1 MAESAI
7 RAEGLIRIH
16 PSPGGPVAALRGLDL
31 HVEVGEVAAVV
42 GPSGSG
48 KSTLLRLVA
57 GLDRPSAG
65 ALWVLGQDLARASDA
80 GLDRHRRDRVG
91 VVEQHYRRALSPY
104 LRAADAIALPLALRG
119 VREADQRAR
128 VRQLLE
134 RVGLP
139 HRGEAFRHQ
148 LSGGEQQR
156 IAFAVAL
163 AARPALL
170 LADEPTGELDGATA
184 ELILEVLRDVV
195 RAEGTTCLIVTH
207 DELVERIA
215 DRVIH
220 VADGRAIAE
229 RVGPLGAPGGAPR
242 RVEDGQGWLA
252 PPLPTPSTP
261 LAPATRTSDGS
272 TAIELDG
279 VARRYGDGAGTVLGL
294 PPTTAAFRRG
304 GFHVVTGPSG
314 SGKTTLLRLIT
325 GLDRPTE
332 GRLTTLGTDLAAID
346 RDGLAH
352 FRAAHIGIVDQVR
365 DLVPF
370 LSARENVELGL
381 AIRGQDG
388 PDARDRAQAAL
399 ERVGLG
405 DLAERAPDGLSA
417 GERLRVALARAMA
430 SEPELLVLDEPT
442 AALDRHGARAVA
454 RLLADL
460 DDARVTILA
469 TTHDPA
475 LIEAASDRLDLRA
488 AADGPAGDAPRGDA
502 TGSHA
507 APGEAATAGGPAA
520 QR

>member
-1 MAESAI
+1 MADAI
-7 RAEGLIRIH
+7 LSRGLIRIH

-31 HVEVGEVAAVV
+31 RVETGEIVAIV

-65 ALWVLGQDLARASDA
+65 RLEVLGRDLVGASPAD
-80 GLDRHRRDRVG
+80 LDDHRRSSVG

-104 LRAADAIALPLALRG
+104 LPAAKAIALPLALRG
-119 VREADQRAR
+119 VPAADRRRR
-128 VRQLLE
+128 VSELLE

-139 HRGEAFRHQ
+139 DRGGAYRHQ

-163 AARPALL
+163 ATRPPLL

-184 ELILEVLRDVV
+184 ETILEVLRALVL
-195 RAEGTTCLIVTH
+195 AEGATCLIVTH

-215 DRVIH
+215 DRVVH
-220 VADGRAIAE
+220 VADGRAVAE
-229 RVGPLGAPGGAPR
+229 RVGPPGTLPEPIR
-242 RVEDGQGWLA
+242 DGQGWLA
-252 PPLPTPSTP
+252 PGLPEPPPPLS
-261 LAPATRTSDGS
+261 PAVRPAHRDD
-272 TAIELDG
+272 AVVIEAA
-279 VARRYGDGAGTVLGL
+279 ARDYGAGGIRAVGL
-294 PPTTAAFRRG
+294 PPTTARFRRG

-314 SGKTTLLRLIT
+314 SGKSTLLRLVT

-332 GRLTTLGTDLAAID
+332 GRVETLGTDLAGLD
-346 RDGLAH
+346 RDALAR
-352 FRAAHIGIVDQVR
+352 FRAARIGVVDQVR

-381 AIRGQDG
+381 AIRGLDG
-388 PDARDRAQAAL
+388 PDTSQRAQAAL
-399 ERVGLG
+399 ERFGLG
-405 DLAERAPDGLSA
+405 AKAARAPEGLSA

-430 SEPELLVLDEPT
+430 ADPELLILDEPT
-442 AALDRHGARAVA
+442 AALDRAGARVVA
-454 RLLADL
+454 GLLAEL
-460 DDARVTILA
+460 DDRHVTILA

-488 AADGPAGDAPRGDA
+488 AAVV
-502 TGSHA
+502 
-507 APGEAATAGGPAA
+507 ATANRSL

>member
-1 MAESAI
+1 MADAI
-7 RAEGLIRIH
+7 RGRGLIRIH
-16 PSPGGPVAALRGLDL
+16 PSGGGPVAALRGLD
-31 HVEVGEVAAVV
+31 VTVAVGEVAAVV

-57 GLDRPSAG
+57 GMDRPSAG
-65 ALWVLGQDLARASDA
+65 SLEVLGLDLMTASATD
-80 GLDRHRRDRVG
+80 LDRHRRERIG

-104 LRAADAIALPLALRG
+104 LTAAAAIDLPLALRG
-119 VREADQRAR
+119 VAATDRTRR
-128 VRQLLE
+128 VDELLE

-139 HRGEAFRHQ
+139 HRGGAYRHQ

-163 AARPALL
+163 ASRPALL

-184 ELILEVLRDVV
+184 EEILAVLREVV

-229 RVGPLGAPGGAPR
+229 RVGPPGGAAHPVR
-242 RVEDGQGWLA
+242 DTQGWLA
-252 PPLPTPSTP
+252 PALPETPTPLPAAERS
-261 LAPATRTSDGS
+261 SDGS
-272 TAIELDG
+272 DAVVLDG
-279 VARRYGDGAGTVLGL
+279 AARRYGADEGRTLGL

-314 SGKTTLLRLIT
+314 SGKTTLLRLVT

-332 GRLTTLGTDLAAID
+332 GRVVTLGTDLATLD
-346 RDGLAH
+346 RNGLAA
-352 FRAAHIGIVDQVR
+352 FRAAHLGLVDQVR

-381 AIRGQDG
+381 AIRGLDG
-388 PDARDRAQAAL
+388 PEARDRAMAAL
-399 ERVGLG
+399 ERFGLA
-405 DLAERAPDGLSA
+405 DHAERSPDGLSA

-430 SEPELLVLDEPT
+430 AGPELLILDEPT
-442 AALDRHGARAVA
+442 AALDRAGARVVA
-454 RLLADL
+454 GLLHGL
-460 DDARVTILA
+460 DDGAVTILA

-475 LIEAASDRLDLRA
+475 LIAAASDRLDLAAHRA
-488 AADGPAGDAPRGDA
+488 AARRAAAGPTAGV
-502 TGSHA
+502 
-507 APGEAATAGGPAA
+507 ATAAA
-520 QR
+520 DQR